1 MSRGIVGA
9 IFGLVT
15 LATLA
20 QALEYLGDAVA
31 EPSGRA
37 WLVAAFWALKS
48 AVVATFCW
56 AILRRAPAK
65 RPNREPIAFAACT
78 IVILSTVA
86 IGGPGANAST
96 ALLVGGEVI
105 ALLSCAFL
113 LCSVLALGTC
123 FGVLPEARGLVRR
136 GPYRIV
142 RHPVYLGE
150 LGVCAGLV
158 IGAPTIWN
166 VACAAVILAAQIVR
180 MRLEERALEAEFPE
194 YADYARRTARIVPW
208 PARRRF
214 AISST
219 SPQEA

>member
-1 MSRGIVGA
+1 MSRGLVGA

-78 IVILSTVA
+78 VVILSTVA
-86 IGGPGANAST
+86 IGGPGATGST
-96 ALLVGGEVI
+96 AMLVGGEVI

-123 FGVLPEARGLVRR
+123 FGVLPEARGLVSR
-136 GPYRIV
+136 GPYRLV

-150 LGVCAGLV
+150 LGVCAGLLMS
-158 IGAPTIWN
+158 AATTRN
-166 VACAAVILAAQIVR
+166 LVAAAIVLAGQLVR
-180 MRLEERALEAEFPE
+180 MRLEERALEQEFPE
-194 YADYARRTARIVPW
+194 YAAYAARTPRLIPIPVRLRAVE
-208 PARRRF
+208 
-214 AISST
+214 AI
-219 SPQEA
+219 

>member
-1 MSRGIVGA
+1 MSRGLVGA
-9 IFGLVT
+9 SFGLVT

-56 AILRRAPAK
+56 AILRRAPSK

-86 IGGPGANAST
+86 IGGPVATGST

-123 FGVLPEARGLVRR
+123 FGVLPEARGLVSR
-136 GPYRIV
+136 GPYRLV

-150 LGVCAGLV
+150 LGVCAGLLM
-158 IGAPTIWN
+158 GAATTRN
-166 VACAAVILAAQIVR
+166 LVAAAVVLGGQLVR
-180 MRLEERALEAEFPE
+180 MRLEERALEQEFPE
-194 YADYARRTARIVPW
+194 YAAYAARTPRLIPIPVRLRAVE
-208 PARRRF
+208 
-214 AISST
+214 AI
-219 SPQEA
+219 